1 MTTKAE
7 DIWECSK
14 CGDIKGKHDQYFD
27 GVCKKCNEPKD
38 YSNQNC
44 STCSLG
50 QGEQGCELKL
60 QAECISNTGDE
71 THKDYWIDKNEGED
85 E

>member
-1 MTTKAE
+1 MVTHIE

-14 CGDIKGKHDQYFD
+14 CGDIKGRHDQYFD
-27 GVCKKCNEPKD
+27 GVCEHCTK
-38 YSNQNC
+38 SC

-50 QGEQGCELKL
+50 QTIGCDLGLEE
-60 QAECISNTGDE
+60 ECVTNTGDE
-71 THKDYWIDKNEGED
+71 RHKDYWIDAKEGED